1 MKQDDI
7 GWRLV
12 SAMEDKGIS
21 VNEMCRR
28 TGLSRRTVVRMR
40 RGDHLGSMRSWGL
53 AAEALGMTL
62 RDLLAYGG

>member
-1 MKQDDI
+1 
-7 GWRLV
+7 
-12 SAMEDKGIS
+12 MEDNGIS

-62 RDLLAYGG
+62 IDLLAYGG